1 METKKEITDFAYLDM
16 RYDNQVIVKSEMQ
29 SMNKIKNSTV
39 IAGIDIGS
47 ENIYCAIGS
56 FETEK
61 NSKIKLL
68 GIGNCQ

>member
-1 METKKEITDFAYLDM
+1 MIIKLLL
-16 RYDNQVIVKSEMQ
+16 KSKMQ
-29 SMNKIKNSTV
+29 SINKIKNSTV

-56 FETEK
+56 FETE

-68 GIGNCQ
+68 GIGNCPVK